1 MENIIIIGILVIAVM
16 IGVIYTVK
24 HFRGESSCCGGGSSV
39 KAKKKKLKNVIA
51 RKAIIIEGMTCDHCK
66 NRVER
71 VLNEMEGVSG
81 KVNLSKKQ
89 AIVSMEREVSDEE
102 LKAVVEKAGYK
113 VVEIR

>member
-1 MENIIIIGILVIAVM
+1 MENIIIIGILVAAII

-24 HFRGESSCCGGGSSV
+24 HFKGESSCCGSGSSV

-51 RKAIIIEGMTCDHCK
+51 RKTMVIEGMTCDHCK

-71 VLNEMEGVSG
+71 VLNEMDGVVG
-81 KVNLSKKQ
+81 KVKLSKKQ
-89 AIVSMEREVSDEE
+89 AVVSMEKEVSDEE
-102 LKAVVEKAGYK
+102 LKAVVEKAGYT

>member
-1 MENIIIIGILVIAVM
+1 MENIIIIGILLVAVV

-24 HFRGESSCCGGGSSV
+24 HFKGESSCCGGGSSV
-39 KAKKKKLKNVIA
+39 KVKKKKLKNVIA
-51 RKAIIIEGMTCDHCK
+51 RKTVMIEGMTCDHCK

-71 VLNEMEGVSG
+71 VLNEMEGVAG

-89 AIVSMEREVSDEE
+89 ALVSMEREVSDEE